1 MCAMVKDALYTNIK
15 ETTLF
20 GRYLNYQ
27 KIKPVLNKL
36 GTIHKVEILGYSVLE
51 IPIHGITIGEGETK
65 ILMWSQMH
73 GNESTTTK
81 AVFDLIRAL
90 SQSNGTSEALL
101 NKCTVKIIPMLNPDG
116 AQTYTRVNANEI
128 DLNRDAQDLS
138 QPESQ
143 ILRNT
148 YLDFKPDFCFN
159 LHDQRS
165 IFSTGHRPFPATLS
179 FLAPACD
186 KDRSISISRAISMKL
201 IAAVNHYLQT
211 LIPDQVGR
219 YDDVFNA
226 NCVGDTFQMLNTP
239 TVLFEA
245 GHFQED
251 YDREQTR
258 KFLFLALWEAL
269 MVIASDNL
277 NAKTEEDYFS
287 IPENQ
292 KCYFDVLIR
301 NAHKISSK
309 YEKGTSIGIQFK
321 EVLADDKVVFIPN
334 IENSGAL
341 NTYFGHKNFDC
352 ELPKDL
358 NLLKKHKELIALLN

>member
-1 MCAMVKDALYTNIK
+1 MTNDYPYASIK
-15 ETTLF
+15 ETSLL
-20 GRYLNYQ
+20 GRYVNYQ
-27 KIKPVLNKL
+27 KIKPVIDKIGVSHNVETL
-36 GTIHKVEILGYSVLE
+36 GHSVLE
-51 IPIHGITIGEGETK
+51 IPIHGITLGKGKTK

-81 AVFDLIRAL
+81 AVFDLIQAL
-90 SQSNGTSEALL
+90 VQSGGTSEALL
-101 NKCTVKIIPMLNPDG
+101 NKCTIKIIPMLNPDG
-116 AQTYTRVNANEI
+116 ARAYTRVNANNI

-143 ILRNT
+143 ILRKT

-165 IFSTGHRPFPATLS
+165 IFSAGHRPFPATLS
-179 FLAPACD
+179 FLAPAAD
-186 KDRSISISRAISMKL
+186 KDRHISKSRAISMKL
-201 IAAVNHYLQT
+201 IAAVNHFIQT

-219 YDDVFNA
+219 YDDVFNR

-269 MVIASDNL
+269 KVITLDNL
-277 NAKTEEDYFS
+277 DAKTEEDYFS

-292 KCYFDVLIR
+292 KCYFDVIIK
-301 NAHKISSK
+301 NAHKISASF
-309 YEKGTSIGIQFK
+309 EQGASIGILFK
-321 EVLADDKVVFIPN
+321 EVLVGDRVEFIPH
-334 IENSGAL
+334 IEKSGAL
-341 NTYFGHKNFDC
+341 NTYFGHRIFDC
-352 ELPKDL
+352 EQPKDL
-358 NLLKKHKELIALLN
+358 GLLKKQQELIALLN